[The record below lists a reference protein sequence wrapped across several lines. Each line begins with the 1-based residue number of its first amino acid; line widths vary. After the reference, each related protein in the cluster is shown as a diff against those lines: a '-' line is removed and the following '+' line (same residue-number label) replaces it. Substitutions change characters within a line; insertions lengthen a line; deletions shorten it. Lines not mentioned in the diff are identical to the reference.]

1 MFYEVKARIEKE
13 NSKGELK
20 KIAEHYIVDGCEFF
34 GEAEQRILME
44 YSNEC
49 DVFSVVRSKIIEIIN
64 QKELDKPFFKATVV
78 DIFTDDDG
86 EEKETKNFI
95 LVCAKNVTEATKI
108 VEEHLKQGYDS
119 RLEGIVKTKILDLL

>member
-1 MFYEVKARIEKE
+1 MLYEFKIKVERE
-13 NSKGELK
+13 NAKGELK
-20 KIAEHYIVDGCEFF
+20 QVSEHYIIDGCELFAEVEAKALEEF
-34 GEAEQRILME
+34 GA
-44 YSNEC
+44 EC
-49 DVFSVVRSKIIEIIN
+49 DVFAITRSKIKEIVN

-78 DIFTDDDG
+78 DVFTDDDG